1 VSSVQSLRWVTGKTQ
16 QEITAARKGARAN
29 HVGVALSRHKRAGRI
44 EADLSKVTSKI
55 PSFRP

>member
-1 VSSVQSLRWVTGKTQ
+1 LRWVTGKTQ